1 MVKYLLF
8 LLLGFMLTFQTDY
21 REKRA
26 EMVQQQLRGRDIDN
40 PSVLAAMME
49 VERHRFV
56 PNEIKGLAYEDRPL
70 PIGYGQTISQPYI
83 VAFMTQA
90 LNPEPDDK
98 ILEIG
103 TGSGYQAAVLAEIV
117 DSVYTIEILPE
128 LGKNSRQLFQKLG
141 YENIMTKI
149 GDGYKGWPQHAPFD
163 GIVVTAAPEQIPS
176 PLKAQLKEGG
186 RMIIPVGPKNNI
198 QQLQVIE
205 KRNGKLKKRTV
216 MSVRF
221 VPFTRE
227 PD

>member
-1 MVKYLLF
+1 MVKCLLF
-8 LLLGFMLTFQTDY
+8 LLLDLMLTFQTDY

-56 PNEIKGLAYEDRPL
+56 PDEIKGLAYEDRPL
-70 PIGYGQTISQPYI
+70 PIGYSQTISQPYI

-128 LGKNSRQLFQKLG
+128 LGKNSQQLFQKLG

-163 GIVVTAAPEQIPS
+163 GIVVTAAPEQIPP

-205 KRNGKLKKRTV
+205 KENGKLKKRTV

>member
-1 MVKYLLF
+1 MVKCLLF
-8 LLLGFMLTFQTDY
+8 LLLDLMLTFQTDY

-26 EMVQQQLRGRDIDN
+26 KMVQQQLRGRDIDN

-56 PNEIKGLAYEDRPL
+56 PDEIKGLAYEDRPL
-70 PIGYGQTISQPYI
+70 PIGYSQTISQPYI

-128 LGKNSRQLFQKLG
+128 LGKISQQVFQKLG

-163 GIVVTAAPEQIPS
+163 GIVVTAAPEQIPP

-205 KRNGKLKKRTV
+205 KENGKLKKRTV

>member
-1 MVKYLLF
+1 MVKCLLF
-8 LLLGFMLTFQTDY
+8 LLLDLMLTFQTDY

-56 PNEIKGLAYEDRPL
+56 PDEIKGLAYEDRPL
-70 PIGYGQTISQPYI
+70 PIGYSQTISQPYI

-128 LGKNSRQLFQKLG
+128 LGKISQQVFQKLG

-163 GIVVTAAPEQIPS
+163 GIVVTAAPEQIPP

-205 KRNGKLKKRTV
+205 KENGKLKKRTV

>member
-8 LLLGFMLTFQTDY
+8 LLLGLMLTFQTDY

-26 EMVQQQLRGRDIDN
+26 KMVQQQLRGRDIDN

-49 VERHRFV
+49 VERHQFV
-56 PNEIKGLAYEDRPL
+56 PDEIKGLAYEDRPL
-70 PIGYGQTISQPYI
+70 PIGYSQTISQPYI

-128 LGKNSRQLFQKLG
+128 LGKNSRQLFRKLG

-163 GIVVTAAPEQIPS
+163 GIVVTAAPEQIPP

-205 KRNGKLKKRTV
+205 KENGKLKKRTV